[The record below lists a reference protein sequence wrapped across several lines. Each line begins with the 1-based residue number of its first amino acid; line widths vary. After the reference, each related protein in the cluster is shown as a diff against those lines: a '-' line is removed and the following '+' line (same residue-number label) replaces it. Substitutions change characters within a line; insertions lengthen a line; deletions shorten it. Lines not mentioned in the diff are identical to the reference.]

1 LAVDIERRTPG
12 NTAIVLIDYV
22 TGFANLFRSQS
33 VAENVSGAVA
43 LAKTAVG
50 YGVPLVVSVGPDH
63 DPRGPLYPEV
73 AAVIAGHP
81 VVHRGGSFDA
91 FDYPGFEE
99 AVAATGMRHL
109 VVAGLMTEGCIL
121 HTTLGALRRDYRVS
135 LVVDATA
142 GENTVIHDAA
152 VTRMTQ
158 LGVVPVS
165 WLSFASELQRTYDDA
180 DTVATYLDIQL
191 QAPGFAKNLNTLA
204 YVAAERAA
212 EALSRLSGGSELL
225 AVA

>member
-1 LAVDIERRTPG
+1 MSKVVPQDVGGLGLPDPVAQRRELGQPRRD
-12 NTAIVLIDYV
+12 LPEP
-22 TGFANLFRSQS
+22 
-33 VAENVSGAVA
+33 VA
-43 LAKTAVG
+43 
-50 YGVPLVVSVGPDH
+50 D
-63 DPRGPLYPEV
+63 D
-73 AAVIAGHP
+73 
-81 VVHRGGSFDA
+81 
-91 FDYPGFEE
+91 
-99 AVAATGMRHL
+99 
-109 VVAGLMTEGCIL
+109 EGCIL

-142 GENTVIHDAA
+142 GENTVIHNAA

-212 EALSRLSGGSELL
+212 EALSR
-225 AVA
+225 

>member
-1 LAVDIERRTPG
+1 MDIERRTPG

-33 VAENVSGAVA
+33 VAENVSGGVA

-73 AAVIAGHP
+73 AAVIGGHP
-81 VVHRGGSFDA
+81 VIHRGGSFDA
-91 FDYPGFEE
+91 FDHQGFEE
-99 AVAATGMRHL
+99 AVAATGVRHL

-191 QAPGFAKNLNTLA
+191 QAPGFAKNLSTLA

-212 EALSRLSGGSELL
+212 EALSR
-225 AVA
+225 